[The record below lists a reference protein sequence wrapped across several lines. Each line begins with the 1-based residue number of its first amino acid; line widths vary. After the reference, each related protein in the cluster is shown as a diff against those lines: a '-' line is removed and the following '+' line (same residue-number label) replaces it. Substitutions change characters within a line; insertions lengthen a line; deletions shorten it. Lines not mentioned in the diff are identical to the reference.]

1 MNMLTTVWATVRQGK
16 IELLELKHLPEGARV
31 LVTLMLDED
40 AEFWQQASN
49 ESLNAVWDNDYDN
62 VDFLSYL
69 ASQDLANQEIEEP
82 STFDLMLVSES
93 VLAKDWLKPE
103 EDEAWQNL

>member
-1 MNMLTTVWATVRQGK
+1 MLSQNIRQK
-16 IELLELKHLPEGARV
+16 AIYLLDQLSPEKVQSA
-31 LVTLMLDED
+31 
-40 AEFWQQASN
+40 
-49 ESLNAVWDNDYDN
+49 

>member
-1 MNMLTTVWATVRQGK
+1 MCYIINTYAFSKIRQK
-16 IELLELKHLPEGARV
+16 AMYLLDQLSPEKVQSA
-31 LVTLMLDED
+31 
-40 AEFWQQASN
+40 
-49 ESLNAVWDNDYDN
+49 

-69 ASQDLANQEIEEP
+69 ASQEIEEP

>member
-1 MNMLTTVWATVRQGK
+1 MLTTVWATVRQGK
-16 IELLELKHLPEGARV
+16 IELLELKQLPEGARV